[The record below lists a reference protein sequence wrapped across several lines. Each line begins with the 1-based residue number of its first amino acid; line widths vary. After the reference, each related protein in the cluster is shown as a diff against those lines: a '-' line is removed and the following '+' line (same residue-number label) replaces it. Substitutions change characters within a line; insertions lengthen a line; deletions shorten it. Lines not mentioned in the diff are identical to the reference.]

1 MQAVDDNM
9 QEVTIKTEKLSNDNS
24 YFTDYKLYLLNDRLV
39 ILGSKSGYFGADSFP
54 IDVTDKIAKIVKEEI
69 NKNP

>member
-1 MQAVDDNM
+1 M
-9 QEVTIKTEKLSNDNS
+9 QEVIIKTGKLSNNNS

-39 ILGSKSGYFGADSFP
+39 ILGSKSGHFGADSFP